1 MSFLFRFAMRNGTQ
15 AVPYNNFTNYDAII
29 CKSEKNIHTKT
40 SRLRRFPA
48 AYPDLEIV
56 VYISNAN
63 VGRGHAPA
71 DHGSIMYT
79 NIPAIDALCVIFRPQ
94 KLQRGRRG
102 HDPALHLRCIM
113 NCDYHGS
120 IPSGAQWRMDHRLH
134 SARIVGGDSPL
145 NYNLFQT
152 SG

>member
-1 MSFLFRFAMRNGTQ
+1 MSFPFRFVTRNGTQ

-71 DHGSIMYT
+71 DHRTIMYT
-79 NIPAIDALCVIFRPQ
+79 NVPAINAIFVTMR
-94 KLQRGRRG
+94 
-102 HDPALHLRCIM
+102 
-113 NCDYHGS
+113 S
-120 IPSGAQWRMDHRLH
+120 
-134 SARIVGGDSPL
+134 
-145 NYNLFQT
+145 
-152 SG
+152 